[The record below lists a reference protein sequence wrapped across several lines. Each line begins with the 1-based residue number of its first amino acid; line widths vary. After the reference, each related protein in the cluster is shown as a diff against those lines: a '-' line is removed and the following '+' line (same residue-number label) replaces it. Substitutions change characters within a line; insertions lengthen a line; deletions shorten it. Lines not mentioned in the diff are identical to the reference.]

1 MKPTLL
7 VLAGGLGSRYG
18 SMKQTESF
26 GPSGET
32 ITDYSIYDAIRAG
45 FGKVIFVISPAM
57 EEEFKTSYVEK
68 FPDSLEVDYVIQS
81 IDNIPQ
87 GVSVTPE
94 RKKPWGTA
102 HAVLMAKDKIDVPFA
117 VINADDFYG
126 AGAYKIIAD
135 YLINTKET
143 EKAEFCMAG
152 YPVRNTLSKHGTVS
166 RGVCETDDDGF
177 LTDIQERT
185 KIERLNG
192 KIVYYEADGSP
203 VEIPEDTPVSMNLF
217 GYTPRLFVHLER
229 YFNEFIQL
237 NSKDPKAEIYLPIV
251 VNRMIDENL
260 ARTKVLETDETWFG
274 VTYREDRPKVLAAIN
289 KLVEDGVY
297 PSSLWG

>member
-1 MKPTLL
+1 
-7 VLAGGLGSRYG
+7 
-18 SMKQTESF
+18 
-26 GPSGET
+26 
-32 ITDYSIYDAIRAG
+32 
-45 FGKVIFVISPAM
+45 
-57 EEEFKTSYVEK
+57 
-68 FPDSLEVDYVIQS
+68 
-81 IDNIPQ
+81 
-87 GVSVTPE
+87 
-94 RKKPWGTA
+94 
-102 HAVLMAKDKIDVPFA
+102 MAKDKIDVPFA